1 MERTKKENIE
11 SLHSY
16 AYISESFSNINIQ
29 LQFWPQV
36 KLATSKTN
44 QKKSWSG
51 LVWSQSK
58 LAWSLTKLATSKAG
72 HK

>member
-44 QKKSWSG
+44 QKKSWFWSG
-51 LVWSQSK
+51 LV
-58 LAWSLTKLATSKAG
+58 TIKAG
-72 HK
+72 LVTNKASHK